1 MNYSYTFNHMLSY
14 EEFVEHLQPLFD
26 NKTNWIHFWYPK
38 EEDWKLSMKMCYQ
51 TYAERLGGFIIEFKE
66 SVLTVAYPHRVVLDR
81 YYNQKFK
88 SSGQRNRMG
97 CSEDWYDCY
106 YAITQTVHPEVIN
119 RMSDEALDALI
130 DCVCAVQEAL
140 Y

>member
-26 NKTNWIHFWYPK
+26 NKTNWVHFWYPK
-38 EEDWKLSMKMCYQ
+38 EEDMKLSMKMCYQ
-51 TYAERLGGFIIEFKE
+51 TYVERLGGFIIEFNE

-81 YYNQKFK
+81 YYNQKFQP
-88 SSGQRNRMG
+88 SGQRNRMG

-106 YAITQTVHPEVIN
+106 YAITQTVHSEVIN
-119 RMSDEALDALI
+119 RMSDEALDALV